1 MKSILFPVAFSAI
14 VFASCNS
21 SDSAKNNNEKKTDT
35 TQSNLQA
42 QSTATVNQGTPV
54 IQLLTGY
61 LKLKNALTN
70 DNGKEAADAGKAM
83 VEVFGTIDSSSFT
96 SEQKKVFND
105 LEPDIKEH
113 FEHISMNADKIAHQ
127 REHFVMLSKDIA
139 DLVKAFGSGG
149 QVLYKDFCPMAND
162 NKGAIWISEVKEIKN
177 PYFGSKMPA
186 CGTIKD
192 TIR

>member
-1 MKSILFPVAFSAI
+1 MKNLFIPVALAVILFSA
-14 VFASCNS
+14 CNS
-21 SDSAKNNNEKKTDT
+21 SDSSKAKADKKTDS
-35 TQSNLQA
+35 TQANVSV
-42 QSTATVNQGTPV
+42 QSAATVSQGTPV
-54 IQLLTGY
+54 SELLMGY
-61 LKLKNALTN
+61 LKLKNALAN
-70 DNGKEAADAGKAM
+70 DNGKDAADDGKNM
-83 VEVFGTIDSSSFT
+83 VEAFGKINTASFT
-96 SEQKKVFND
+96 AEQKKVFD
-105 LEPDIKEH
+105 DIGPDIKEH